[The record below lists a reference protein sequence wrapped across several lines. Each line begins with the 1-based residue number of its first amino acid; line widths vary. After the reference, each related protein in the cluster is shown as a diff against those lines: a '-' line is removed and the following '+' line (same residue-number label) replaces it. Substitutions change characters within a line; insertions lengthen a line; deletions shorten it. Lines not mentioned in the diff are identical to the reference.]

1 MPSGNGR
8 RNGEKMTLVV
18 SVLEQGLIYAV
29 MALGMYITY
38 KILDFPDM
46 TVDGS
51 FPLGA
56 ALSAVLISKGINP
69 YLTLLLSFAEG
80 TVAGTITGLIHVKLK
95 VRDILASIIM
105 MTALYSVNLR
115 IAGKANLPFY
125 NCENIYSNAVTDKLF
140 AKSLGTYQNLII
152 IILIVVLVKV
162 LLDWYLKTKSGYLLK
177 AVGDNETIVTSMGI
191 DKGKVKILGLA
202 IANGLVSLSGSMF
215 AQQQRFFD
223 ASMGVGTAVIGLA
236 SVIIGTALFGQVRI
250 FGFSLSVILGSIL
263 YKGCVA
269 AAIRLGL
276 QSSDLK
282 LVTAVLF
289 LLILV
294 ISMRI
299 EHYQGKAKRKEQA

>member
-1 MPSGNGR
+1 
-8 RNGEKMTLVV
+8 MTLVI
-18 SVLEQGLIYAV
+18 SVFEQGMIYAI

-56 ALSAVLISKGINP
+56 SLSAVLISQGMNP
-69 YLTLLLSFAEG
+69 YLTLLLSFAAG
-80 TVAGTITGLIHVKLK
+80 LMAGTITGLIHVKLK

-115 IAGKANLPFY
+115 IAGKANLPIY
-125 NCENIYSNAVTDKLF
+125 NYDNIYNN
-140 AKSLGTYQNLII
+140 SLTNHLLGGALSPYKNLII
-152 IILIVVLVKV
+152 IAIIVVIVKCV
-162 LLDWYLKTKSGYLLK
+162 LDWYLKTKSGYLLK
-177 AVGDNETIVTSMGI
+177 AVGDNETLVTSMGI
-191 DKGKVKILGLA
+191 DKGKIKILGLA

-236 SVIIGTALFGQVRI
+236 SVIIGTALFGQISV
-250 FGFSLSVILGSIL
+250 FGFSISVNLGSIL

-269 AAIRLGL
+269 AAIRIGL
-276 QSSDLK
+276 QSTDLK

-294 ISMRI
+294 LSSRI
-299 EHYQGKAKRKEQA
+299 EKYQGRKRRKERA

>member
-1 MPSGNGR
+1 MGIYI
-8 RNGEKMTLVV
+8 TI
-18 SVLEQGLIYAV
+18 LEQGLIYGIL
-29 MALGMYITY
+29 ALGVYITY

-56 ALSAVLISKGINP
+56 SLSAVLISQGMNP
-69 YLTLLLSFAEG
+69 YLTLLLSFTAG
-80 TVAGTITGLIHVKLK
+80 LMAGTITGLIHVKLK

-115 IAGKANLPFY
+115 IAGKANLPIY
-125 NCENIYSNAVTDKLF
+125 NYDNIYNN
-140 AKSLGTYQNLII
+140 SLTNHLLGGALSPYKNLII
-152 IILIVVLVKV
+152 IAIIVVIVKCV
-162 LLDWYLKTKSGYLLK
+162 LDWYLKTKSGYLLK
-177 AVGDNETIVTSMGI
+177 AVGDNETLVTSMGI
-191 DKGKVKILGLA
+191 DKGKIKILGLA

-236 SVIIGTALFGQVRI
+236 SVIIGTALFGQISI
-250 FGFSLSVILGSIL
+250 FGFSISVILGSIL

-269 AAIRLGL
+269 AAIRIGL
-276 QSSDLK
+276 QSTDLK

-294 ISMRI
+294 LSSRI
-299 EHYQGKAKRKEQA
+299 EKYQGRKRRKERA

>member
-1 MPSGNGR
+1 
-8 RNGEKMTLVV
+8 MTLVI
-18 SVLEQGLIYAV
+18 SVFEQGMIYAI

-56 ALSAVLISKGINP
+56 SLSAVLISQGMNP
-69 YLTLLLSFAEG
+69 YLTLLLSFAAG
-80 TVAGTITGLIHVKLK
+80 LMAGTITGLIHVKLK
-95 VRDILASIIM
+95 VRDILASIII

-115 IAGKANLPFY
+115 IAGKANLPIY
-125 NCENIYSNAVTDKLF
+125 NYDNIYNN
-140 AKSLGTYQNLII
+140 SLTNHLLGGALSPYKNLII
-152 IILIVVLVKV
+152 IAIIVVIVKCV
-162 LLDWYLKTKSGYLLK
+162 LDWYLKTKSGYLLK
-177 AVGDNETIVTSMGI
+177 AVGDNETLVTSMGI
-191 DKGKVKILGLA
+191 DKGKIKILGLA

-236 SVIIGTALFGQVRI
+236 SVIIGTALFGQISV
-250 FGFSLSVILGSIL
+250 FGFSISVILGSIL

-269 AAIRLGL
+269 AAIRIGL
-276 QSSDLK
+276 QSTDLK

-294 ISMRI
+294 LSSRI
-299 EHYQGKAKRKEQA
+299 EKYQGRKRRKERA

>member
-1 MPSGNGR
+1 
-8 RNGEKMTLVV
+8 MTLVI
-18 SVLEQGLIYAV
+18 SVLEQGLIYAI

-56 ALSAVLISKGINP
+56 ALSAVLISKGMNP
-69 YLTLLLSFAEG
+69 YLTLLISFA
-80 TVAGTITGLIHVKLK
+80 AGVTAGAITGVIHVKLK

-115 IAGKANLPFY
+115 IAGRANLPIY
-125 NCENIYSNAVTDKLF
+125 NYDNIYSNAFTDKI
-140 AKSLGTYQNLII
+140 LGGDLSAYQNLIVI
-152 IILIVVLVKV
+152 LLIVFLIKA

-177 AVGDNETIVTSMGI
+177 AVGDNETLVTSMGI

-202 IANGLVSLSGSMF
+202 IANGMVALSGSMF

-236 SVIIGTALFGQVRI
+236 SVIIGTALFGQVSL
-250 FGFSLSVILGSIL
+250 FSFSISVILGSIL

-269 AAIRLGL
+269 AAIRFGL
-276 QSSDLK
+276 QSTDLK
-282 LVTAVLF
+282 LVTAAFF

-294 ISMRI
+294 ISMQI
-299 EHYQGKAKRKEQA
+299 EKHQGRKKKRGQS

>member
-1 MPSGNGR
+1 
-8 RNGEKMTLVV
+8 MTLVI
-18 SVLEQGLIYAV
+18 SVFEQGMIYAI

-56 ALSAVLISKGINP
+56 SLSAVLISQGMNP
-69 YLTLLLSFAEG
+69 YLTLLLSFAAG
-80 TVAGTITGLIHVKLK
+80 LMAGTITGLIHVKLK

-115 IAGKANLPFY
+115 IAGKANLPIY
-125 NCENIYSNAVTDKLF
+125 NYDNIYNNSLTNH
-140 AKSLGTYQNLII
+140 SLGGALSPYKNLII
-152 IILIVVLVKV
+152 IAIIVVIVKCV
-162 LLDWYLKTKSGYLLK
+162 LDWYLKTKSGYLLK
-177 AVGDNETIVTSMGI
+177 AVGDNETLVTSMGI
-191 DKGKVKILGLA
+191 DKGKIKILGLA

-236 SVIIGTALFGQVRI
+236 SVIIGTALFGQISV
-250 FGFSLSVILGSIL
+250 FGFSISVILGSIL

-269 AAIRLGL
+269 AAIRIGL
-276 QSSDLK
+276 QSTDLK

-294 ISMRI
+294 LSSRI
-299 EHYQGKAKRKEQA
+299 EKYQGRKRRKERA

>member
-1 MPSGNGR
+1 
-8 RNGEKMTLVV
+8 MTLLL
-18 SVLEQGLIYAV
+18 SVFEQGLIYAI

-56 ALSAVLISKGINP
+56 ALSAVLISNGVNP
-69 YLTLLLSFAEG
+69 YLTLLLSFG
-80 TVAGTITGLIHVKLK
+80 AGLIAGAITGFIHVKLK

-115 IAGKANLPFY
+115 IAGRANLPIY
-125 NCENIYSNAVTDKLF
+125 NFDNIYSNKMTNKIFTGVLAPFENVIVIAV
-140 AKSLGTYQNLII
+140 IV
-152 IILIVVLVKV
+152 IVVKLV
-162 LLDWYLKTKSGYLLK
+162 LDWYLKTKSGYLLK

-202 IANGLVSLSGSMF
+202 IANGMVALSGSMF

-236 SVIIGTALFGQVRI
+236 SVIIGTALFGQISV
-250 FGFSLSVILGSIL
+250 FTFSISVILGSIL

-276 QSSDLK
+276 QSTDLK

-299 EHYQGKAKRKEQA
+299 EKHQGKKRIAS

>member
-1 MPSGNGR
+1 
-8 RNGEKMTLVV
+8 MTLVI
-18 SVLEQGLIYAV
+18 SVFEQGMIYAI

-56 ALSAVLISKGINP
+56 SLSAVLISQGMNP
-69 YLTLLLSFAEG
+69 YLTLLLSFGAG
-80 TVAGTITGLIHVKLK
+80 LMAGTITGLIHVKLK

-115 IAGKANLPFY
+115 IAGKANLPIY
-125 NCENIYSNAVTDKLF
+125 NYDNIYNN
-140 AKSLGTYQNLII
+140 SLTNHLLGGALSPYKNLII
-152 IILIVVLVKV
+152 IAIIVVIVKCV
-162 LLDWYLKTKSGYLLK
+162 LDWYLKTKSGYLLK
-177 AVGDNETIVTSMGI
+177 AVGDNETLVTSMGI
-191 DKGKVKILGLA
+191 DKGKIKILGLA

-236 SVIIGTALFGQVRI
+236 SVIIGTALFGQISV
-250 FGFSLSVILGSIL
+250 FGFSISVILGSIL

-269 AAIRLGL
+269 AAIRIGL
-276 QSSDLK
+276 QSTDLK

-294 ISMRI
+294 LSSRI
-299 EHYQGKAKRKEQA
+299 EKYQGRKRRKERA

>member
-1 MPSGNGR
+1 
-8 RNGEKMTLVV
+8 MTLII
-18 SVLEQGLIYAV
+18 SVFEQGMIYAV

-56 ALSAVLISKGINP
+56 SLSAVLISQGMNP
-69 YLTLLLSFAEG
+69 YLTLLLSFAAG
-80 TVAGTITGLIHVKLK
+80 LVAGTITGLIHVKLK

-115 IAGKANLPFY
+115 IAGKANLPIY
-125 NCENIYSNAVTDKLF
+125 NCDNIYNNRVMDRIF
-140 AKSLGTYQNLII
+140 AGVLAPYKNLIVI
-152 IILIVVLVKV
+152 AVIVLLVKCV
-162 LLDWYLKTKSGYLLK
+162 LDWYLKTKSGYLLK
-177 AVGDNETIVTSMGI
+177 AVGDNETLVTSMGI
-191 DKGKVKILGLA
+191 DKGKIKILGLA

-236 SVIIGTALFGQVRI
+236 SVIIGTALFGQISV
-250 FGFSLSVILGSIL
+250 FGFSISVILGSIL

-269 AAIRLGL
+269 AAIRIGL
-276 QSSDLK
+276 QSTDLK

-294 ISMRI
+294 LSSRI
-299 EHYQGKAKRKEQA
+299 EKHQGKKRRKERA

>member
-1 MPSGNGR
+1 
-8 RNGEKMTLVV
+8 MTLII
-18 SVLEQGLIYAV
+18 SVFEQGMIYAV

-56 ALSAVLISKGINP
+56 SLSAVLISQGMNP
-69 YLTLLLSFAEG
+69 YLTLLLSFAAG
-80 TVAGTITGLIHVKLK
+80 LVAGTITGLIHVKLK

-115 IAGKANLPFY
+115 IAGKANLPIY
-125 NCENIYSNAVTDKLF
+125 NCDNIYNNRVMDRMF
-140 AKSLGTYQNLII
+140 AGVLAPYKNLIVI
-152 IILIVVLVKV
+152 AVIVLLVKCV
-162 LLDWYLKTKSGYLLK
+162 LDWYLKTKSGYLLK
-177 AVGDNETIVTSMGI
+177 AVGDNETLVTSMGI
-191 DKGKVKILGLA
+191 DKGKIKILGLA
-202 IANGLVSLSGSMF
+202 IANGLVSLGGSMF

-236 SVIIGTALFGQVRI
+236 SVIIGTALFGQI
-250 FGFSLSVILGSIL
+250 SAFGFSISVILGSIL

-269 AAIRLGL
+269 AAIRIGL
-276 QSSDLK
+276 QSTDLK

-294 ISMRI
+294 LSSRI
-299 EHYQGKAKRKEQA
+299 EKHQGKKRRKERA

>member
-1 MPSGNGR
+1 
-8 RNGEKMTLVV
+8 MTLVI
-18 SVLEQGLIYAV
+18 SVFEQGMIYAI

-56 ALSAVLISKGINP
+56 SLSAVLISQGMNP
-69 YLTLLLSFAEG
+69 YLTLLLSFAAG
-80 TVAGTITGLIHVKLK
+80 LVAGTITGFIHVCLK

-115 IAGKANLPFY
+115 IAGKANLPIY
-125 NCENIYSNAVTDKLF
+125 NCDNIYSNPVTDAIFGGGL
-140 AKSLGTYQNLII
+140 APYQNLII
-152 IILIVVLVKV
+152 IAIIVILVKCA
-162 LLDWYLKTKSGYLLK
+162 LDWYLKTKSGYLLK
-177 AVGDNETIVTSMGI
+177 AVGDNETLVTSLGI

-202 IANGLVSLSGSMF
+202 IANGLVAMSGSMF

-236 SVIIGTALFGQVRI
+236 SVIIGTALFGQVSL
-250 FGFSLSVILGSIL
+250 FNFSLSVILGSIL

-282 LVTAVLF
+282 LITAVLF

-299 EHYQGKAKRKEQA
+299 EKYQGRVKRKERA

>member
-1 MPSGNGR
+1 
-8 RNGEKMTLVV
+8 MTLII
-18 SVLEQGLIYAV
+18 SVFEQGMIYAV

-56 ALSAVLISKGINP
+56 SLSAVLISQGMNP
-69 YLTLLLSFAEG
+69 YLTLLLSFAAG
-80 TVAGTITGLIHVKLK
+80 LVAGTITGLIHVKLK

-115 IAGKANLPFY
+115 IAGKANLPIY
-125 NCENIYSNAVTDKLF
+125 NCDNIYNNRVMDRIF
-140 AKSLGTYQNLII
+140 AGVLAPYKNLIVI
-152 IILIVVLVKV
+152 AVIVLLVKCV
-162 LLDWYLKTKSGYLLK
+162 LDWYLKTKSGYLLK
-177 AVGDNETIVTSMGI
+177 AVGDNETLVTSMGI
-191 DKGKVKILGLA
+191 DKGKIKILGLA
-202 IANGLVSLSGSMF
+202 IANGLVSLGGSMF

-236 SVIIGTALFGQVRI
+236 SVIIGTALFGQI
-250 FGFSLSVILGSIL
+250 SAFGFSISVILGSIL

-269 AAIRLGL
+269 AAIRIGL
-276 QSSDLK
+276 QSTDLK

-294 ISMRI
+294 LSSRI
-299 EHYQGKAKRKEQA
+299 EKHQGKKRRKELA

>member
-1 MPSGNGR
+1 
-8 RNGEKMTLVV
+8 MTLII
-18 SVLEQGLIYAV
+18 SVFEQGMIYAV

-56 ALSAVLISKGINP
+56 SLSAVLISQGMNP
-69 YLTLLLSFAEG
+69 YLTLLLSFAAG
-80 TVAGTITGLIHVKLK
+80 LVAGTITGLIHVKLK

-115 IAGKANLPFY
+115 IAGKTNLPIY
-125 NCENIYSNAVTDKLF
+125 NCDNIYNNRVMDRIF
-140 AKSLGTYQNLII
+140 AGVLAPYKNLIVI
-152 IILIVVLVKV
+152 AVIVLLVKCV
-162 LLDWYLKTKSGYLLK
+162 LDWYLKTKSGYLLK
-177 AVGDNETIVTSMGI
+177 AVGDNETLVTSMGI
-191 DKGKVKILGLA
+191 DKGKIKILGLA
-202 IANGLVSLSGSMF
+202 IANGLVSLGGSMF

-236 SVIIGTALFGQVRI
+236 SVIIGTALFGQI
-250 FGFSLSVILGSIL
+250 SAFGFSISVILGSIL

-269 AAIRLGL
+269 AAIRIGL
-276 QSSDLK
+276 QSTDLK

-294 ISMRI
+294 LSSRI
-299 EHYQGKAKRKEQA
+299 EKHQGKKRRKERA

>member
-1 MPSGNGR
+1 
-8 RNGEKMTLVV
+8 MTLII
-18 SVLEQGLIYAV
+18 SVFEQGMIYAV

-56 ALSAVLISKGINP
+56 SLSAVLISQGMNP
-69 YLTLLLSFAEG
+69 YLTLLLSFAAG
-80 TVAGTITGLIHVKLK
+80 LVAGTITGLIHVKLK

-115 IAGKANLPFY
+115 IAGKANLPIY
-125 NCENIYSNAVTDKLF
+125 NCDNIYNNRVMDRIF
-140 AKSLGTYQNLII
+140 AGVLAPYKNLIV
-152 IILIVVLVKV
+152 IVVIVLLVKCV
-162 LLDWYLKTKSGYLLK
+162 LDWYLKTKSGYLLK
-177 AVGDNETIVTSMGI
+177 AVGDNETLVTSMGI
-191 DKGKVKILGLA
+191 DKGKIKILGLA
-202 IANGLVSLSGSMF
+202 IANGLVSLGGSMF

-236 SVIIGTALFGQVRI
+236 SVIIGTALFGQI
-250 FGFSLSVILGSIL
+250 SAFGFSISVILGSIL

-269 AAIRLGL
+269 AAIRIGL
-276 QSSDLK
+276 QSTDLK

-294 ISMRI
+294 LSSRI
-299 EHYQGKAKRKEQA
+299 EKHQGKKRRKERA

>member
-1 MPSGNGR
+1 
-8 RNGEKMTLVV
+8 MTLVI
-18 SVLEQGLIYAV
+18 SVFEQGMIYAI

-56 ALSAVLISKGINP
+56 SLSAVLISQGMNP
-69 YLTLLLSFAEG
+69 YLTLLLSFAAG
-80 TVAGTITGLIHVKLK
+80 LMAGTITGLIHVKLK

-105 MTALYSVNLR
+105 MTALYSVNPR
-115 IAGKANLPFY
+115 IAGKANLPIY
-125 NCENIYSNAVTDKLF
+125 LYDNIYTN
-140 AKSLGTYQNLII
+140 SLTNHLLGGALSPYKNLII
-152 IILIVVLVKV
+152 IAIIVVIVKCV
-162 LLDWYLKTKSGYLLK
+162 LDWYLKTKSGYLLK
-177 AVGDNETIVTSMGI
+177 AVGDNETLVTSMGI
-191 DKGKVKILGLA
+191 DKGKIKILGLA

-236 SVIIGTALFGQVRI
+236 SVIIGTALFGQISV
-250 FGFSLSVILGSIL
+250 FGFSISVILGSIL

-269 AAIRLGL
+269 AAIRIGL
-276 QSSDLK
+276 QSTDLK

-294 ISMRI
+294 LSSRI
-299 EHYQGKAKRKEQA
+299 EKYQGRKRRKERA

>member
-1 MPSGNGR
+1 
-8 RNGEKMTLVV
+8 MTLII
-18 SVLEQGLIYAV
+18 SVLEQGLIYAI

-56 ALSAVLISKGINP
+56 ALSAVLISRGMNP
-69 YLTLLLSFAEG
+69 YLTLVFSFGAG
-80 TVAGTITGLIHVKLK
+80 LVAGAITGFIHVKLK

-115 IAGKANLPFY
+115 IAGKANLPIY
-125 NCENIYSNAVTDKLF
+125 NYDNIYSNGFTNKV
-140 AKSLGTYQNLII
+140 LGGALTPYQNLIVVLI
-152 IILIVVLVKV
+152 IVILVKV
-162 LLDWYLKTKSGYLLK
+162 ILDWYLKTKSGYLLK
-177 AVGDNETIVTSMGI
+177 AVGDNETLVTSMGI
-191 DKGKVKILGLA
+191 DKGKIKILGLA
-202 IANGLVSLSGSMF
+202 IANGMVSLSGSMF

-236 SVIIGTALFGQVRI
+236 SVIIGTALFGQISVLT
-250 FGFSLSVILGSIL
+250 FSISVILGSIL

-269 AAIRLGL
+269 AAIRFGL

-289 LLILV
+289 LVILV
-294 ISMRI
+294 ISMQI
-299 EHYQGKAKRKEQA
+299 EKHQGRKRRKGQQS

>member
-1 MPSGNGR
+1 M
-8 RNGEKMTLVV
+8 
-18 SVLEQGLIYAV
+18 IYAV

-56 ALSAVLISKGINP
+56 SLSAVLISQGMNP
-69 YLTLLLSFAEG
+69 YLTLLLSFAAG
-80 TVAGTITGLIHVKLK
+80 LVAGTITGLIHVKLK

-115 IAGKANLPFY
+115 IAGKANLPIY
-125 NCENIYSNAVTDKLF
+125 NCDNIYNNRVMDRIF
-140 AKSLGTYQNLII
+140 AGVLAPYKNLIMI
-152 IILIVVLVKV
+152 AVIVLLVKCV
-162 LLDWYLKTKSGYLLK
+162 LDWYLKTKSGYLLK
-177 AVGDNETIVTSMGI
+177 AVGDNETLVTSMGI
-191 DKGKVKILGLA
+191 DKGKIKILGLA

-236 SVIIGTALFGQVRI
+236 SVIIGTALFGQI
-250 FGFSLSVILGSIL
+250 SAFGFSISVILGSIL

-269 AAIRLGL
+269 AAIRIGL
-276 QSSDLK
+276 QSTDLK

-294 ISMRI
+294 LSSRI
-299 EHYQGKAKRKEQA
+299 EKRQGKKRRKERA

>member
-1 MPSGNGR
+1 
-8 RNGEKMTLVV
+8 MTLLI
-18 SVLEQGLIYAV
+18 SVFEQGLIYAI

-56 ALSAVLISKGINP
+56 ALSAVLISNGVNP
-69 YLTLLLSFAEG
+69 YLTLLLSFG
-80 TVAGTITGLIHVKLK
+80 AGLIAGAITGFIHVKLK

-115 IAGKANLPFY
+115 IAGRANLPIY
-125 NCENIYSNAVTDKLF
+125 NFDNIYSNSVTNKIFTGALAPFENVIVIAVIVIIVKL
-140 AKSLGTYQNLII
+140 
-152 IILIVVLVKV
+152 V
-162 LLDWYLKTKSGYLLK
+162 LDWYLKTKSGYLLK

-202 IANGLVSLSGSMF
+202 IANGMVALSGSMF

-250 FGFSLSVILGSIL
+250 FTFSITVILGSIL

-276 QSSDLK
+276 QSTDLK

-299 EHYQGKAKRKEQA
+299 EKHQGKKRIAS

>member
-1 MPSGNGR
+1 
-8 RNGEKMTLVV
+8 MTLVI
-18 SVLEQGLIYAV
+18 SVFEQGMIYAIV
-29 MALGMYITY
+29 ALGMYITY

-56 ALSAVLISKGINP
+56 SLSAVLISQGMNP
-69 YLTLLLSFAEG
+69 YLTLLLSFAAG
-80 TVAGTITGLIHVKLK
+80 LMAGTITGLIHVKLK

-115 IAGKANLPFY
+115 IAGKANLPIY
-125 NCENIYSNAVTDKLF
+125 NYDNIYNN
-140 AKSLGTYQNLII
+140 SLTNHLLGGALSPYKNLII
-152 IILIVVLVKV
+152 IAIIVVIVKCV
-162 LLDWYLKTKSGYLLK
+162 LDWYLKTKSGYLLK
-177 AVGDNETIVTSMGI
+177 AVGDNETLVTSMGI
-191 DKGKVKILGLA
+191 DKGKIKILGLA

-236 SVIIGTALFGQVRI
+236 SVIIGTALFGQISV
-250 FGFSLSVILGSIL
+250 FGFSISVILGSIL

-269 AAIRLGL
+269 AAIRIGL
-276 QSSDLK
+276 QSTDLK

-294 ISMRI
+294 LSSRI
-299 EHYQGKAKRKEQA
+299 EKYQGRKRRKERA

>member
-1 MPSGNGR
+1 
-8 RNGEKMTLVV
+8 MTLVI
-18 SVLEQGLIYAV
+18 SVFEQGMIYAI

-56 ALSAVLISKGINP
+56 SLSAVLISQGMNP
-69 YLTLLLSFAEG
+69 YLTLLLSFAAG
-80 TVAGTITGLIHVKLK
+80 LVAGTITGFIHVRLK

-115 IAGKANLPFY
+115 IAGKANLPIY
-125 NCENIYSNAVTDKLF
+125 NCDNIYSNPVTDAIFGGVL
-140 AKSLGTYQNLII
+140 APYQNLII
-152 IILIVVLVKV
+152 IAIIVILVKCA
-162 LLDWYLKTKSGYLLK
+162 LDWYLKTKSGYLLK
-177 AVGDNETIVTSMGI
+177 AVGDNETLVTSLGI

-202 IANGLVSLSGSMF
+202 IANGSVAMSGSMF

-223 ASMGVGTAVIGLA
+223 ASMEVGTAVIGLA
-236 SVIIGTALFGQVRI
+236 SVIIGTALFGQVSL
-250 FGFSLSVILGSIL
+250 FNFSLSVILGSIL

-282 LVTAVLF
+282 LITAVLF

-299 EHYQGKAKRKEQA
+299 EKYQGRVKRKERA

>member
-1 MPSGNGR
+1 
-8 RNGEKMTLVV
+8 MTLVI
-18 SVLEQGLIYAV
+18 SVFEQGMIYAI

-56 ALSAVLISKGINP
+56 SLSAVLISQGMNP
-69 YLTLLLSFAEG
+69 YLTLLLSFAAG
-80 TVAGTITGLIHVKLK
+80 LMAGTITGLIHVKLK

-115 IAGKANLPFY
+115 IAGKANLPIY
-125 NCENIYSNAVTDKLF
+125 NYDNIYNN
-140 AKSLGTYQNLII
+140 SLTNHLLGGALSPYKNLII
-152 IILIVVLVKV
+152 IAIIVVIVKCV
-162 LLDWYLKTKSGYLLK
+162 LDWYLKTKSGYLLK
-177 AVGDNETIVTSMGI
+177 AVGDNETLVTSMGI
-191 DKGKVKILGLA
+191 DKGKIKILGLA

-236 SVIIGTALFGQVRI
+236 SVIIGTALFGQISV
-250 FGFSLSVILGSIL
+250 FGFSISVILGSIL

-269 AAIRLGL
+269 AAIRIGL
-276 QSSDLK
+276 QSTDLK

-294 ISMRI
+294 LSSRI
-299 EHYQGKAKRKEQA
+299 EKYQGRKRRKERV

>member
-1 MPSGNGR
+1 
-8 RNGEKMTLVV
+8 MTLLL
-18 SVLEQGLIYAV
+18 SVFEQGLIYAI

-56 ALSAVLISKGINP
+56 ALSAVLISNGVNP
-69 YLTLLLSFAEG
+69 YVTLLLSFG
-80 TVAGTITGLIHVKLK
+80 AGLIAGAITGFIHVKLK

-115 IAGKANLPFY
+115 IAGRANLPIY
-125 NCENIYSNAVTDKLF
+125 NFDNIYSNKMTNKIFAGVLAPFENVIVIAV
-140 AKSLGTYQNLII
+140 IV
-152 IILIVVLVKV
+152 IVVKLV
-162 LLDWYLKTKSGYLLK
+162 LDWYLKTKSGYLLK

-191 DKGKVKILGLA
+191 DKGKVKILGLS
-202 IANGLVSLSGSMF
+202 IANGMVALSGSMF

-236 SVIIGTALFGQVRI
+236 SVIIGTALFGQISV
-250 FGFSLSVILGSIL
+250 FTFSISVILGSIL

-276 QSSDLK
+276 QSTDLK

-299 EHYQGKAKRKEQA
+299 EKHQGKKRLAS